1 MRATRRKI
9 LLALLSGLMVSSVT
23 IGLDLSFVRFDH
35 LLPHLVIA
43 GCIAGLLTIIFTLA
57 LQLKQEE
64 QHYLFAAERAAVLA
78 EVNHHVRNAIFPLC
92 VAVNRGAEPE
102 AARLV
107 TECVERINMALR
119 DASVDATVGRYWR
132 TRPEA
137 KIHKAAA

>member
-1 MRATRRKI
+1 MRTTRRKV
-9 LLALLSGLMVSSVT
+9 LLAMFFGLLVSGVT

-35 LLPHLVIA
+35 LLAHLVIA
-43 GCIAGLLTIIFTLA
+43 GSIAGLLTIIFTLA

-92 VAVNRGAEPE
+92 VAVNRFGDPDAS
-102 AARLV
+102 RLV

-119 DASVDATVGRYWR
+119 DASVDATVGRYSR
-132 TRPEA
+132 TRPVA
-137 KIHKAAA
+137 NTQKAAA

>member
-9 LLALLSGLMVSSVT
+9 LLALLSGLMVSGVT
-23 IGLDLSFVRFDH
+23 IGLDLSFARFDH
-35 LLPHLVIA
+35 LLAHLTIA
-43 GCIAGLLTIIFTLA
+43 GSIAGLLTIIFTLA

-92 VAVNRGAEPE
+92 VAVNRSGDPE
-102 AARLV
+102 ASRLV

-119 DASVDATVGRYWR
+119 DASVDASVGRYSR

-137 KIHKAAA
+137 KVHKVAA

>member
-1 MRATRRKI
+1 MRTTRRKI
-9 LLALLSGLMVSSVT
+9 LLALLFGLLVSGVT

-35 LLPHLVIA
+35 LLTHLLIA
-43 GCIAGLLTIIFTLA
+43 GAIAGLLTIIFTLA

-92 VAVNRGAEPE
+92 VAVNRSGDPDAS
-102 AARLV
+102 RLV

-119 DASVDATVGRYWR
+119 DASVDATVGRYSR

-137 KIHKAAA
+137 STQKAAA

>member
-1 MRATRRKI
+1 MFFG
-9 LLALLSGLMVSSVT
+9 LLVSGVT

-35 LLPHLVIA
+35 LLAHLVIA
-43 GCIAGLLTIIFTLA
+43 GSIAGLLTIIFTLA

-92 VAVNRGAEPE
+92 VAVNRFGDPDAS
-102 AARLV
+102 RLV

-119 DASVDATVGRYWR
+119 DASVDATVGRYSR
-132 TRPEA
+132 TRPVA
-137 KIHKAAA
+137 NTQKAAA

>member
-9 LLALLSGLMVSSVT
+9 LLALLSGLMVSGVT

-35 LLPHLVIA
+35 LLAHLVIA
-43 GCIAGLLTIIFTLA
+43 GCIAGLLTIIFTLG

-64 QHYLFAAERAAVLA
+64 QHFLFAAERAAVLA

-92 VAVNRGAEPE
+92 VAVNHAGDPDSS
-102 AARLV
+102 RLV

-119 DASVDATVGRYWR
+119 DASVDASVGRYSR
-132 TRPEA
+132 TRPEGNTQR
-137 KIHKAAA
+137 AAA

>member
-1 MRATRRKI
+1 MRTTRRKI
-9 LLALLSGLMVSSVT
+9 LLALLFGLLVSGVT

-35 LLPHLVIA
+35 LLAHLVIA
-43 GCIAGLLTIIFTLA
+43 GSIAGLLTIIFTLA

-92 VAVNRGAEPE
+92 VAVNRSGDPDAS
-102 AARLV
+102 RLV

-119 DASVDATVGRYWR
+119 DASVDASAGRYSR

-137 KIHKAAA
+137 TAQKAAA

>member
-1 MRATRRKI
+1 MKTTRRKI
-9 LLALLSGLMVSSVT
+9 VLGLLSGFMVAGVT
-23 IGLDLSFVRFDH
+23 IGLDMLFVRFEH
-35 LLPHLVIA
+35 LRAHLVIA

-64 QHYLFAAERAAVLA
+64 QHYLFAAERAAILA

-92 VAVNRGAEPE
+92 VAVNSSGNPDAS
-102 AARLV
+102 RLV

-119 DASVDATVGRYWR
+119 DASVDATVGRYAR
-132 TRPEA
+132 TRPEP

>member
-1 MRATRRKI
+1 MRTTRRKI
-9 LLALLSGLMVSSVT
+9 LLALLFGLLVSGVT

-35 LLPHLVIA
+35 LLAHLVIA
-43 GCIAGLLTIIFTLA
+43 GSIAGLLTIIFTLA

-92 VAVNRGAEPE
+92 VAVNRSGDPDAS
-102 AARLV
+102 RLV

-119 DASVDATVGRYWR
+119 DASVDATVGRYSR

-137 KIHKAAA
+137 STQKAAA

>member
-1 MRATRRKI
+1 MRTTRRKV
-9 LLALLSGLMVSSVT
+9 LLALLFGLLVSGVT

-35 LLPHLVIA
+35 LLAHLVIA

-92 VAVNRGAEPE
+92 VAVNRSGDPDAS
-102 AARLV
+102 RLV

-119 DASVDATVGRYWR
+119 DASVDATVGRYSR
-132 TRPEA
+132 TRPEGSA
-137 KIHKAAA
+137 QKAAA

>member
-1 MRATRRKI
+1 
-9 LLALLSGLMVSSVT
+9 MVSGVT
-23 IGLDLSFVRFDH
+23 IGLDLSFARFDH
-35 LLPHLVIA
+35 LLAHLTIA
-43 GCIAGLLTIIFTLA
+43 GSIAGLLTIIFTLA

-92 VAVNRGAEPE
+92 VAVNRSGGPE
-102 AARLV
+102 ASRLV

-119 DASVDATVGRYWR
+119 DASVDASVGRYSR

-137 KIHKAAA
+137 KVHKVAA

>member
-1 MRATRRKI
+1 MRTTRRKI
-9 LLALLSGLMVSSVT
+9 LLALLFGFLVSGVT

-35 LLPHLVIA
+35 LLAHLVIA
-43 GCIAGLLTIIFTLA
+43 GSIAGLLTIIFTLA

-92 VAVNRGAEPE
+92 VAVNRSGDPDAS
-102 AARLV
+102 RLV

-119 DASVDATVGRYWR
+119 DASVDATVGRYSR

-137 KIHKAAA
+137 AAQKAAA

>member
-1 MRATRRKI
+1 MRTTRRKI
-9 LLALLSGLMVSSVT
+9 LLALLFGLLVSGVT

-35 LLPHLVIA
+35 LLAHLVIA
-43 GCIAGLLTIIFTLA
+43 GSIAGLLTIIFTLA

-92 VAVNRGAEPE
+92 VAVNRSGDPDAS
-102 AARLV
+102 RLV

-119 DASVDATVGRYWR
+119 DASVDATVGRYSR

-137 KIHKAAA
+137 SPQKAAA

>member
-1 MRATRRKI
+1 MFFG
-9 LLALLSGLMVSSVT
+9 LLVSGVT

-35 LLPHLVIA
+35 LLGHLVIA
-43 GCIAGLLTIIFTLA
+43 GSIAGLLTIIFTLA

-92 VAVNRGAEPE
+92 VAVNRFGDPDAS
-102 AARLV
+102 RLV

-119 DASVDATVGRYWR
+119 DASVDATVGRYSR
-132 TRPEA
+132 TRPVA
-137 KIHKAAA
+137 NTQKAAA